1 MTPAQCRAA
10 RGMTLMTQRQLA
22 QAADVPRGVIIDF
35 EFNSLPP
42 KPAYLEA
49 MLRVLEAAG
58 VEFTDGEPPRVRFRE
73 SGK

>member
-10 RGMTLMTQRQLA
+10 RALIGMKQSEFAR
-22 QAADVPRGVIIDF
+22 AADVPRGVIIDF
-35 EFNSLPP
+35 ELNALPP

>member
-10 RGMTLMTQRQLA
+10 RVLIGMSQVEFAR
-22 QAADVPRGVIIDF
+22 AADVPRGIITDF
-35 EFNSLPP
+35 EVSSLPP

-58 VEFTDGEPPRVRFRE
+58 VEFTDGEPGVRL
-73 SGK
+73 GKG